1 MDRTHD
7 QLIHDLTRKRR
18 ELTHDI
24 NKLFESANRLREDV
38 EAIDR
43 VMALYR
49 PDAVPET
56 ILPLNFR
63 RTAEWAARGEITR
76 LMFDVLRKA
85 NGPLSM
91 PEVTSLVMAMRG
103 VEADAITAMH
113 KKAVYKALDQQ
124 RLKGR
129 VTAHKEGRN
138 VLWSIGQLTG
148 KDGEPMGEWRNGSG

>member
-1 MDRTHD
+1 
-7 QLIHDLTRKRR
+7 
-18 ELTHDI
+18 
-24 NKLFESANRLREDV
+24 
-38 EAIDR
+38 

-76 LMFDVLRKA
+76 IMFDVLRKA
-85 NGPLSM
+85 DNPLSM
-91 PEVTSLVMAMRG
+91 VEVTERVMLARG
-103 VEADAITAMH
+103 VEADAITATH

-129 VTAHKEGRN
+129 VTAHKDGRN
-138 VLWSIGQLTG
+138 VLWKIG
-148 KDGEPMGEWRNGSG
+148 R